1 MSFTTKDTPWCTLNL
16 HDQEQGVRAF
26 SRIIISTYQG
36 ILKFSRAKFSN
47 IGFWDALSAPFIFHQ
62 LTSFYLNLLSVINTK
77 LWLN

>member
-47 IGFWDALSAPFIFHQ
+47 IQGDPYGRGKDYVDIKFKIPSQAWVTDQPYS
-62 LTSFYLNLLSVINTK
+62 
-77 LWLN
+77 